1 MFDTHYLYL
10 QLPYIQKHVKTTY
23 LGKQSIVFIRLFVFN
38 NLIYVS
44 YFLVDWAMN
53 NAENT
58 HVVVYGVHVV
68 KKGYLY

>member
-38 NLIYVS
+38 NLIYVGCRLAD
-44 YFLVDWAMN
+44 LVMN
-53 NAENT
+53 NAE
-58 HVVVYGVHVV
+58 YC
-68 KKGYLY
+68 